1 MHGLGD
7 QVRTVTR
14 VQLEPHILYVPFDG
28 SWSDIDL
35 DCDLLGR
42 AADSDQFQYLMLTK
56 GQMRFNVQSV
66 LMHGAI
72 P

>member
-1 MHGLGD
+1 MHGLGN

-35 DCDLLGR
+35 DRDLLGR
-42 AADSDQFQYLMLTK
+42 AADSDQFQRSNAVQRSK
-56 GQMRFNVQSV
+56 RFDARRNP
-66 LMHGAI
+66 LKPKA
-72 P
+72 